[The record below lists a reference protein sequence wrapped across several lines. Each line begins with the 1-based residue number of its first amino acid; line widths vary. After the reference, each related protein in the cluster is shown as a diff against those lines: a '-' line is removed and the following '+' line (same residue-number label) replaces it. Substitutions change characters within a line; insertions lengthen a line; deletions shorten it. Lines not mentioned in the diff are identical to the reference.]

1 MEFRRVLF
9 RSRPVPL
16 KANTDAALKTCP
28 GVKTVLVVQHTG
40 GKVGFEAGRDI
51 WFHEEAAK
59 VPATCAPEP
68 MGAEDPLFILYTS
81 GRSEEHPSE
90 LQSLMRTSYAV
101 SCLNKKNHA
110 TKAYTARMPSSC
122 E

>member
-81 GRSEEHPSE
+81 GSTGKPKGVLHTTGGYLVFAAMTHQYDFDYHDGDIYWR
-90 LQSLMRTSYAV
+90 
-101 SCLNKKNHA
+101 
-110 TKAYTARMPSSC
+110 
-122 E
+122 

>member
-59 VPATCAPEP
+59 VPATCAPAP
-68 MGAEDPLFILYTS
+68 MGAEDQTFILYTCGS
-81 GRSEEHPSE
+81 TGKQKCVMQTTRGYLEIGRATCRGC
-90 LQSLMRTSYAV
+90 MRPYV
-101 SCLNKKNHA
+101 
-110 TKAYTARMPSSC
+110 
-122 E
+122 